1 MTSDE
6 LSKSSSTTRRDGDD
20 QGTNRV
26 SLNTLCDLLANAHRR
41 HILLYL
47 SERTRT
53 TISREQLLDHLAEV
67 SDGSHEDT
75 HRRLAIQLQHVHL
88 PKLADHGMLEYNETT
103 HSISYNANSR
113 VEKMLDVVRGV
124 SSTKEK

>member
-6 LSKSSSTTRRDGDD
+6 LPKNNSTTRRDVDD
-20 QGTNRV
+20 QGANRV
-26 SLNTLCDLLANAHRR
+26 SIDTLCDLLANAHRR

-47 SERTRT
+47 SERTKT
-53 TISREQLLDHLAEV
+53 TVSREQLLDHLAEV

-88 PKLADHGMLEYNETT
+88 PKLVNHGMLEYDTATNR
-103 HSISYNANSR
+103 ISYIADSR
-113 VEKMLDVVRGV
+113 VKKMLDVVREV
-124 SSTKEK
+124 FSTKEK